1 MRTNLTSLHSL
12 CGVTGDHLDQLQGYN
27 LDTSLAEVNILIN
40 DVFIFMSLNAVL
52 SG

>member
-1 MRTNLTSLHSL
+1 MQTNLTSLHGV